1 MGVSVIGSAGLAG
14 YPPLPG
20 EPLRPAFRAERSH
33 IYESP
38 PHAERV
44 LLAEYTPLPR
54 ESLRLCLPF
63 RPLQLRNRLRNP
75 ECRLGP
81 TLCSMKKSRVVYKL
95 RRVAGTFEPMSEPS
109 QTFRSHLTKAPRRI
123 FEIANG
129 WIFTLNFT
137 TTTMAVHDG
146 RARALAIEISTAPIR
161 GSRG

>member
-1 MGVSVIGSAGLAG
+1 
-14 YPPLPG
+14 
-20 EPLRPAFRAERSH
+20 
-33 IYESP
+33 
-38 PHAERV
+38 
-44 LLAEYTPLPR
+44 
-54 ESLRLCLPF
+54 
-63 RPLQLRNRLRNP
+63 
-75 ECRLGP
+75 
-81 TLCSMKKSRVVYKL
+81 MKKSRVVYKL